1 MPHAAS
7 PLLLYGATGYTG
19 RLVARMARDAGLA
32 PILAGRDARALTAM
46 GDELALPVRVA
57 PLDDAAAL
65 ERALDGVR
73 VVLHCAGPFAHTW
86 RPMADACLRAR
97 AHYLDITGELEVFEA
112 LAARGPEAA
121 RAGVMLLPGVG
132 FDVVPTDCLAA
143 HLAYRLPGATRLAL
157 AFKGSGRLS
166 RGTATTM
173 VENQHRG
180 GAVRRGGKIVRV
192 PPAWRTRTVPFRDGP
207 ASVTTIPWGDVSTAF
222 HSTGIPDVEVYTALP
237 ASTRR
242 LLRLTRVLA
251 PLLALPPVQ
260 AWRKRAIRRG
270 PAGPDDAQLQR
281 GAVHVWGEATDAQGR
296 RVEARLQGPNGY
308 LLTAHAA
315 LHIAGRVLAGEHR
328 PGFTTPSLLF
338 GPDLVLELPGIVRED
353 LA

>member
-1 MPHAAS
+1 MPHS
-7 PLLLYGATGYTG
+7 PALLLYGATGYTG

-32 PILAGRDARALTAM
+32 PILSGRDATALAAM
-46 GDELALPVRVA
+46 GAELSLPVRPA
-57 PLDDAAAL
+57 TLDDPAAL
-65 ERALDGVR
+65 DHALDGVR
-73 VVLHCAGPFAHTW
+73 AVLHCAGPFAHTW
-86 RPMADACLRAR
+86 RPMADACLRAK

-112 LAARGPEAA
+112 LAARGTEAE
-121 RAGVMLLPGVG
+121 RAGVMFLPGVG
-132 FDVVPTDCLAA
+132 FDVVPSDCLAS
-143 HLAYRLPGATRLAL
+143 HLAHRLPGATHLAL
-157 AFKGSGRLS
+157 AFKASGRAS
-166 RGTATTM
+166 RGTAITM
-173 VENQHRG
+173 VEGRHRG
-180 GAVRRGGKIVRV
+180 GAVRRGGRIVRV

-207 ASVTTIPWGDVSTAF
+207 ASVTTIAWGDVSTAF

-237 ASTRR
+237 PSARR
-242 LLRLTRVLA
+242 ALRLSRWLA

-260 AWRKRAIRRG
+260 AWQKRAIRRR
-270 PAGPDDAQLQR
+270 PEGPDDAQLQH
-281 GAVHVWGEATDAQGR
+281 GSVHLWGEAHDATGR
-296 RVEARLQGPNGY
+296 RVEARMQGPNGY